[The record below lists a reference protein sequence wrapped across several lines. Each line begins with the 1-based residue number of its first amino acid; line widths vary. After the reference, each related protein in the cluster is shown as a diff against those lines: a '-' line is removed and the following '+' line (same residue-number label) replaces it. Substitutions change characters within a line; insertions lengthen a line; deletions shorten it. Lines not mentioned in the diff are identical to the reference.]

1 VQGDSLTAQTGLSTS
16 TIERHR
22 YPPGPDGQELWYYK
36 ADGMGHWWPNPTQ
49 MSPGLWQRFGKTNQD
64 IDFAD
69 EAWTFFQ
76 RHRAKR

>member
-1 VQGDSLTAQTGLSTS
+1 
-16 TIERHR
+16 
-22 YPPGPDGQELWYYK
+22 
-36 ADGMGHWWPNPTQ
+36 MGHWWPNPTQ
-49 MSPGLWQRFGKTNQD
+49 MWPSLWQRFGKTNQD